1 MQVLFRRQ
9 STKNGDHDGLHLLR
23 TGIQCRTQLCEC
35 VQKCSGQQKSIT
47 KNSEKIK
54 WARKREKCAFA
65 DMLGFIL
72 SFIHCTSTQ
81 NAKTGYEGAL
91 CKTCWRFAQLYAH
104 SSTHAYLQNKWISS
118 TDEDAG
124 GISII
129 TERGTRFTGST
140 TGGSF
145 PPSPWKL
152 NKDTLDGGSSY
163 SVE

>member
-1 MQVLFRRQ
+1 MGCYSQRDGYELADCPLTRSTGRYDAPIEQRERGNESYYDNNADDIIINEEMKKWIKGRNNRKKMQVLFRRQ

-91 CKTCWRFAQLYAH
+91 CKTC
-104 SSTHAYLQNKWISS
+104 
-118 TDEDAG
+118 
-124 GISII
+124 
-129 TERGTRFTGST
+129 
-140 TGGSF
+140 
-145 PPSPWKL
+145 
-152 NKDTLDGGSSY
+152 
-163 SVE
+163 